1 MEQDFVVGKKAWE
14 KVFQKPGN
22 GRFAKP
28 AQTEGSE
35 CNAELDGAQVSIH
48 VFIDFQGDFSALA
61 PRMRQFL
68 KLGAADFYDCE
79 FWNNEKSIAKN

>member
-1 MEQDFVVGKKAWE
+1 MLSAKKPE
-14 KVFQKPGN
+14 KRSSKSLETAGS
-22 GRFAKP
+22 P

-79 FWNNEKSIAKN
+79 F

>member
-1 MEQDFVVGKKAWE
+1 MLSAKKPE
-14 KVFQKPGN
+14 KRSSKSLEN

-79 FWNNEKSIAKN
+79 F